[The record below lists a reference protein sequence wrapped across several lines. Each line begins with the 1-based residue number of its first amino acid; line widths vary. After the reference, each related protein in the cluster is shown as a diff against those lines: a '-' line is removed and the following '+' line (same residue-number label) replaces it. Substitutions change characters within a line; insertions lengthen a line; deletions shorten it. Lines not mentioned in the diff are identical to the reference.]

1 MTRPR
6 PNPCIRSISGT
17 EELRFLKVVSL
28 LSGGI
33 DSPVSTHLLLRKG
46 VEVVAVHYDNQ
57 PFTDERQLYK
67 TKKLIERLEEHS
79 GKKMKK
85 YFVPHGPSQAV
96 IAKNTHRRYQCV
108 MCRRMMFRIA
118 ERIAEIEGAEAIA
131 TGESLGQV
139 ASQTLPNIRTEEHAV
154 KIPVLRPLIGLDK
167 VEIERIAKEIGT
179 YGISVGPGLCCTIV
193 PEKPSTKARIKAII
207 EEESKIDIEELVE
220 KSIEG
225 AEVT

>member
-1 MTRPR
+1 V
-6 PNPCIRSISGT
+6 
-17 EELRFLKVVSL
+17 KVVSL

-57 PFTDERQLYK
+57 PFTDDKQLNK
-67 TKKLIERLEEHS
+67 TKELIKRLEEHS
-79 GKKMKK
+79 GKMAKK
-85 YFVPHGPSQAV
+85 YIVPHGPSQTE
-96 IAKNTHRRYQCV
+96 IARNTHRRYQCV

-118 ERIAEIEGAEAIA
+118 ERIAEIEGADAIA

-154 KIPVLRPLIGLDK
+154 NIPILRPLIGLDK

-179 YGISVGPGLCCTIV
+179 YEASIGPGLCCTIV
-193 PEKPSTKARIKAII
+193 PDKPSTKSRLKVII
-207 EEESKIDIEELVE
+207 EEESKIDLEELVE
-220 KSIEG
+220 KAIEG

>member
-1 MTRPR
+1 M
-6 PNPCIRSISGT
+6 
-17 EELRFLKVVSL
+17 KVVSL

-57 PFTDERQLYK
+57 PFTDDKQLNK
-67 TKKLIERLEEHS
+67 TKELIRRLEEHS
-79 GKKMKK
+79 GKMAKK
-85 YFVPHGPSQAV
+85 YIVPHGPSQTE
-96 IAKNTHRRYQCV
+96 IARNTHRRYQCV

-118 ERIAEIEGAEAIA
+118 ERIAQIEGADAIA

-139 ASQTLPNIRTEEHAV
+139 ASQTLPNIRTEEQAV
-154 KIPVLRPLIGLDK
+154 NIPILRPLIGLDK

-179 YGISVGPGLCCTIV
+179 YEASIGPGLCCTIV
-193 PEKPSTKARIKAII
+193 PDKPSTKARLKVVT
-207 EEESKIDIEELVE
+207 EEESKIDLEELVE
-220 KSIEG
+220 KAIEG

>member
-1 MTRPR
+1 M
-6 PNPCIRSISGT
+6 
-17 EELRFLKVVSL
+17 KVVSL

-57 PFTDERQLYK
+57 PFTDDKQLNK
-67 TKKLIERLEEHS
+67 TKELIKRLEEHS
-79 GKKMKK
+79 GKMVKK
-85 YFVPHGPSQAV
+85 YIVPHGPSQTE
-96 IAKNTHRRYQCV
+96 IARNTHRRYQCV

-118 ERIAEIEGAEAIA
+118 ERIAEIEGADAIA

-154 KIPVLRPLIGLDK
+154 NIPILRPLIGMDK
-167 VEIERIAKEIGT
+167 VEIEKIAKEIGT
-179 YGISVGPGLCCTIV
+179 YEASIGPGLCCTIV
-193 PEKPSTKARIKAII
+193 PDKPSTKARLKAII
-207 EEESKIDIEELVE
+207 EEESKIDLEELVE
-220 KSIEG
+220 KALEG